1 MKKILNSKDFQAWSG
16 MIIGS
21 LVYCIGIVFVL
32 DLGKFYAGGVT
43 GVAQIVTTLCE
54 KGFNEGAVIVGL
66 KSAII
71 VAINIPLFL
80 IGWRGVSKRFAF
92 VSLGSVILQTG
103 VIALLELLQ
112 KNGFNPFLKMSG
124 ESNMLTLSIIGGLLT
139 GLGGGI
145 CLRNGA
151 STGGMDILSQYMAFK
166 KKISFSK
173 FTLIIDLVIIVLAY
187 FVGGNI
193 SVAVYTVVRMIVYVI
208 TLDKMHTIYNYV
220 KVSIVT
226 ENVEKVKEEVLKKCN
241 HACTIYTAEGGYS
254 GRTKYVLE
262 IIMSNFETFPAIAAA
277 RAADPACFITQT
289 AIKKIEG
296 KFNVQTIA

>member
-92 VSLGSVILQTG
+92 VQGYICRQGAGS
-103 VIALLELLQ
+103 A
-112 KNGFNPFLKMSG
+112 PASG
-124 ESNMLTLSIIGGLLT
+124 EL
-139 GLGGGI
+139 
-145 CLRNGA
+145 
-151 STGGMDILSQYMAFK
+151 
-166 KKISFSK
+166 FS
-173 FTLIIDLVIIVLAY
+173 
-187 FVGGNI
+187 
-193 SVAVYTVVRMIVYVI
+193 
-208 TLDKMHTIYNYV
+208 
-220 KVSIVT
+220 
-226 ENVEKVKEEVLKKCN
+226 
-241 HACTIYTAEGGYS
+241 
-254 GRTKYVLE
+254 
-262 IIMSNFETFPAIAAA
+262 AIA
-277 RAADPACFITQT
+277 PPYGGCQT
-289 AIKKIEG
+289 AFTD
-296 KFNVQTIA
+296 KFHQ